1 MTDLP
6 ATDVRPRGRRSGA
19 ILTALAL
26 ITGAAPAAAETFRTD
41 DYTVDVSTVASGL
54 EHPWSLAFLPD
65 GTMLVTERPGRLRL
79 VVDRTL
85 VDAPVSGVPDV
96 YASGQGGLLDVVPA
110 PDFADSNL
118 IFLSY
123 AERGDGGAGTAVARA
138 RLVREGMSARLEDVE
153 VIFRQQPKTTT
164 SRHFGSRLVF
174 APDGMLFV
182 TLGER
187 GQRPL
192 AQDLSTHNGKVVRIV
207 PDGSVPDDNPF
218 VGTAGARPE
227 IWSYGH
233 RNPQGAALNPETGEL
248 WTVAHGARGG
258 DEVNIPKAG
267 RNYGW
272 PVISYGRHY
281 SGQKIGVG
289 THKEG
294 MEQPV
299 YYWDPSIAPSGA
311 AFYDGDL
318 FPEWK
323 GDLFVGALKF
333 QLLSRLD
340 VEDGRVASEE
350 RMFEG
355 AFGRIRDVR
364 SGPDGAIWLLTD
376 EANGQLLR
384 VAPAE

>member
-1 MTDLP
+1 MLNTLP
-6 ATDVRPRGRRSGA
+6 RTVRRS
-19 ILTALAL
+19 TALAAL
-26 ITGAAPAAAETFRTD
+26 ALAASTAAASAETFRTD
-41 DYTVDVSTVASGL
+41 SYAVDVSTVVSGL

-65 GTMLVTERPGRLRL
+65 GAMLVTERPGRLRL

-85 VDAPVSGVPDV
+85 VDAPVSGVPAV
-96 YASGQGGLLDVVPA
+96 YASGQGGLLDVVPS
-110 PDFADSNL
+110 PDFADTGL

-123 AERGDGGAGTAVARA
+123 AEPGEGGAGTAVARA
-138 RLVREGMSARLEDVE
+138 RLVREGASARLEDVE
-153 VIFRQQPKTTT
+153 VIFRQQPKTST
-164 SRHFGSRLVF
+164 SHHFGSRLVF
-174 APDGMLFV
+174 GPDGTLFV

-192 AQDLSTHNGKVVRIV
+192 AQDLSTHYGKVVRIA
-207 PDGSVPDDNPF
+207 PDGSVPADNPF
-218 VGTAGARPE
+218 VNKDGALPE

-233 RNPQGAALNPETGEL
+233 RNPQGAARHPETGEI
-248 WTVAHGARGG
+248 WTVEHGARGG

-281 SGQKIGVG
+281 SGRKIGVG
-289 THKEG
+289 THKDG

-318 FPEWK
+318 FPAWK
-323 GDLFVGALKF
+323 GDLFVGALAY
-333 QLLSRLD
+333 QLLARLD
-340 VEDGRVASEE
+340 VEDGKVVGEE

-364 SGPDGAIWLLTD
+364 SGPDGALWLLTD

-384 VAPAE
+384 MAPAE